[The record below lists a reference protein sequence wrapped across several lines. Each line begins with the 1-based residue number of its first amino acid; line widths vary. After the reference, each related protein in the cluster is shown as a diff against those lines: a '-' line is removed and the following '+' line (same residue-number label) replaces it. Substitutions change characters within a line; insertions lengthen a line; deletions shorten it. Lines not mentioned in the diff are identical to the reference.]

1 MKPSPGRRGD
11 PVWLPEV
18 LRHFGV
24 KVVEDPG
31 WKLWGMGDFGAIW
44 GVVAHHTGANNTS
57 TDFIRYNPMLGNGL
71 SSQIHLSR
79 TGVVTLVGAGI
90 AWHSGQG
97 SYPGIAANNAN
108 AVTIGIEAQGDGQTW
123 PDVQMDAYHRTCAA
137 ICWYLGLDSGR
148 VIAHHEWAGAAQGK
162 WDPGLNGKPMP
173 MGPFRSRVQHY
184 INNPPAGGQGGI
196 TVSEADRIITH
207 MTDFIK
213 GYVGPLIEDSK
224 DTRGQLTGS
233 RDSVPGDPQASYP
246 GWPQLGQDSEGRNL
260 TMVDGLAA
268 ARRDIAELGKRI
280 DRIEGK

>member
-1 MKPSPGRRGD
+1 MKDWHKLDADVVKLMNKHFTTGRSGHKID
-11 PVWLPEV
+11 M
-18 LRHFGV
+18 
-24 KVVEDPG
+24 VV
-31 WKLWGMGDFGAIW
+31 I
-44 GVVAHHTGANNTS
+44 HHN
-57 TDFIRYNPMLGNGL
+57 
-71 SSQIHLSR
+71 
-79 TGVVTLVGAGI
+79 AGI
-90 AWHSGQG
+90 LSIDQIWDVWQTRQASAHYQVESGGRIGQLVWDGNTAWH
-97 SYPGIAANNAN
+97 AANSNINARS
-108 AVTIGIEAQGDGQTW
+108 IGIEVSNSAGPAQDWPITDTAIVEAGKLAAAVCHHHKLGRPVSGQNIRFHREFTSTSC
-123 PDVQMDAYHRTCAA
+123 PYHLAPGGKYHQRLMQAA
-137 ICWYLGLDSGR
+137 
-148 VIAHHEWAGAAQGK
+148 HEHFDWMAG
-162 WDPGLNGKPMP
+162 
-173 MGPFRSRVQHY
+173 
-184 INNPPAGGQGGI
+184 GGQGVEEGI